1 MLVYIPMYVYV
12 PRYLVLFVIIV
23 LLEFDELLRY
33 LPTKIKIL
41 STYLYEYLVF
51 MKVPTYLLLIGRY
64 LPNLNLTFILK
75 DKTTY
80 LTHFLSK
87 IHYFCL
93 IAY

>member
-1 MLVYIPMYVYV
+1 MLFTFLNVYV
-12 PRYLVLFVIIV
+12 GTYLVLFVIIV

-64 LPNLNLTFILK
+64 LPNLNLSFTLK

>member
-1 MLVYIPMYVYV
+1 MLFTFLNVYV
-12 PRYLVLFVIIV
+12 GTYLVLFVIIV

-87 IHYFCL
+87 IQYFCL